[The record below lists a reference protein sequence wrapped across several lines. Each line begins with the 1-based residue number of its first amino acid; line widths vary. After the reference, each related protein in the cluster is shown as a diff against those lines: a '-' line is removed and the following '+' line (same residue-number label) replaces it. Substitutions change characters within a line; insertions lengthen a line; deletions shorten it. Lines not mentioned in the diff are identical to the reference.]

1 MGWTQEQEQAIF
13 ASGNVIVSAGA
24 GAGKTSVLTERV
36 FRLVQDGI
44 SVDQMLIL
52 TFTRAAASEMKAR
65 ITDRLLAAAEQTED
79 PVLRERWKVQ
89 CDRLENANIS
99 TIHSFCARVLSRHF
113 YRVGLTPSAKTM
125 DETENKVLKDS
136 VLERVLEETAAER
149 KEDYRTLIRAF
160 HGEPSLIDA
169 VKKLSAFLEAQADPK
184 GWLFDAVRSVSDP
197 QSFDRLLALELEDDQ
212 TELARHLEE
221 LRAARDE
228 LPPACDKAIGLLD
241 DLLTHG
247 NGALLMTT
255 GERYGE
261 ALLGIPKGTLR
272 FPGDF
277 AKEDRALVTEAK
289 SALMKCIKTQSER
302 YSTSLEDLLAAE
314 REGAAVIAA
323 LCELTQRYL
332 AAYAEEKRKNNAM
345 DFSDL
350 EHMTLEILSDEEIAR
365 EYRERFRTIIVDEYQ
380 DSNRVQ
386 EAILSRIAA
395 DGVLFYVGDVKQ
407 SIYGFRLAEPKLFL
421 EKCRDFHGTHGTRID
436 LSRNFRSGKAVIDT
450 VNRVFSVLM
459 RRRIAGIDY
468 DDKAK
473 LVQGS
478 QGADGIAQLHIF
490 ERRPEIIDDGED
502 HTDILD
508 AEAESY
514 FVVHKI
520 LEAMEHRRFFDPK
533 KQAERPYRYEDFAV
547 LLRDKTQAGTWAR
560 VLAQAGIPCYA
571 DLSGGYFESME
582 VQLLLQILKILDNRR
597 QDIPMMAV
605 LRSFVGGFTD
615 TELIALRA
623 KDKKLLWSDVLT
635 AARATNGKVAAFLAR
650 LERWNQL
657 SKRLPM
663 EELLYRIL
671 DDTQFSERM
680 SALPGGRQRALN
692 IESLLARA
700 RTFDTVGGGV
710 HAFLRRME
718 DVQKSADS
726 AAAQTVTANVVR
738 IMTVHK
744 SKGLEFP
751 VVFYGGLGK
760 RFNRQ
765 SEQEALQLHAERGI
779 GLRYVDALGCKRNMH
794 SMKIVRRAVA
804 DESFREELRVLYVG
818 MTRAKTE
825 LYLLGCINDAETA
838 VQSLPMPTSLR
849 ISKANTPIKLLML
862 ALNGAMPMQVHSK
875 TESEALFL
883 RPPRI
888 QIPVSDAQEQE
899 RLHLRLGWKYPY
911 AEASDVPD
919 KTSVTAQTD
928 QKLTFDPPAFLSGT
942 DGRAVGTKV
951 HTLLQRLP
959 NTALTD
965 EQFFSL
971 YRRIGD
977 LPERQISAVQA
988 FLRRPLY
995 QRLLSSPTVH
1005 REWSFVCP
1013 VEADRILQTD
1023 SKEPILLQG
1032 VIDACF
1038 SEEDGWVLLDYKTDR
1053 VEGDPVLHAERHR
1066 KQVELYA
1073 HVLETLTHRKVK
1085 EAYVVLLSAH
1095 TDIRIL

>member
-1 MGWTQEQEQAIF
+1 MGWTQEQKQAIF

-36 FRLVQDGI
+36 FRLVQDGL

-79 PVLRERWKVQ
+79 PALRERWKVQ
-89 CDRLENANIS
+89 CARLENASIS

-125 DETENKVLKDS
+125 DETESKVLSAS
-136 VLERVLEETAAER
+136 VLERVLTETAAEH

-160 HGEPSLIDA
+160 HGEESLIDA
-169 VKKLSAFLEAQADPK
+169 VKKLSSFLEAQAEPK
-184 GWLFDAVRSVSDP
+184 AWLDGAVRSVSDP

-212 TELARHLEE
+212 AELAAHLEE
-221 LRAARDE
+221 LRAAREE
-228 LPPACDKAIGLLD
+228 LPPACEQAIGLLD

-247 NGALLMTT
+247 RGALLMTT
-255 GERYGE
+255 GERYGA
-261 ALLGIPKGTLR
+261 ALRSFPSGNLSFPK
-272 FPGDF
+272 DF
-277 AKEDRALVTEAK
+277 AMEDREDAKEAK
-289 SALMKCIKTQSER
+289 SALGKLVKAQSTR
-302 YSTSLEDLLAAE
+302 YAASLQELLAAE
-314 REGAAVIAA
+314 QEGAAVIAA
-323 LCELTQRYL
+323 LCGLTDRYL
-332 AAYAEEKRKNNAM
+332 SAYAEEKRKNNAM

-350 EHMTLEILSDEEIAR
+350 EHMTLEILRDEQIAR
-365 EYRERFRTIIVDEYQ
+365 EYRDRFKTIIVDEYQ

-421 EKCRDFHGTHGTRID
+421 EKCRDFHGAHGTRID

-450 VNRVFSVLM
+450 VNRVFSVIM
-459 RRRIAGIDY
+459 RRGIAGIDY

-478 QGADGIAQLHIF
+478 RGADGTAQLHLF
-490 ERRPEIIDDGED
+490 ERRLEVTEDNED
-502 HTDILD
+502 HADILD
-508 AEAESY
+508 AEAEAC
-514 FVVHKI
+514 FAAHTI
-520 LEAMEHRRFFDPK
+520 LDSMEHRRYFDPK
-533 KQAERPYRYEDFAV
+533 RDTERPFRYDDFAI
-547 LLRDKTQAGTWAR
+547 LLRDKAQAGTWAR

-623 KDKKLLWSDVLT
+623 EDKKVLWSDVLT
-635 AARATNGKVAAFLAR
+635 KVRDTDGKVDAFLSR
-650 LERWNQL
+650 LEQWNRL
-657 SKRLPM
+657 AKRLPM

-671 DDTQFSERM
+671 DDTRFAERM
-680 SALPGGRQRALN
+680 AALPGGRQRTLN
-692 IESLLARA
+692 IESLLSKA

-718 DVQKSADS
+718 DVQKSTES

-765 SEQEALQLHAERGI
+765 SEREALQLHAERGI

-794 SMKIVRRAVA
+794 SMKIVKRAVA
-804 DESFREELRVLYVG
+804 EESFREELRVLYVG
-818 MTRAKTE
+818 MTRARTE
-825 LYLLGCINDAETA
+825 LYLLGCINDAEAA
-838 VQSLPMPTSLR
+838 VRTLPMPTSLR
-849 ISKANTPIKLLML
+849 IRKAGTPIRLLML
-862 ALNGAMPMQVHSK
+862 ALNGTLPMQLHSK
-875 TESEALFL
+875 TEAEALFH
-883 RPPRI
+883 RTGRI
-888 QIPVSDAQEQE
+888 PIPVSDAAEQE
-899 RLHLRLGWKYPY
+899 RLRLRLGWRYPY
-911 AEASDVPD
+911 PEAGDLPD
-919 KTSVTAQTD
+919 KTSVTAQTE
-928 QKLTFDPPAFLSGT
+928 QELTFDPPAFLSET
-942 DGRAVGTKV
+942 DGRTVGTKV

-959 NTALTD
+959 NTALSEEEFLT
-965 EQFFSL
+965 L
-971 YRRIGD
+971 CRRIPN
-977 LPERQISAVQA
+977 LPSRQIAAVRA
-988 FLRRPLY
+988 FLQRPLY
-995 QRLLSSPTVH
+995 LRLLSSPTVH

-1013 VEADRILQTD
+1013 VEAGRIFPTD
-1023 SKEPILLQG
+1023 SQEKVLLQG

-1066 KQVELYA
+1066 RQVELYA

-1085 EAYVVLLSAH
+1085 EAYVVLLSAQ
-1095 TDIRIL
+1095 TDVRIL